1 MKPLIPRAVS
11 RSASTIVLVLA
22 LALLLL
28 VDVLV
33 YRSVGNDY
41 DRASW
46 VVHTEKVIAF
56 AEDIQSDLVDSE
68 TATRGYIITGNAD
81 FIKPHSLIRYDV
93 QAKIKRLIELTSDN
107 PDQLPNLKEI
117 QTLAEKKLALS
128 EELIR
133 LQKVG
138 RHQEAVNLIRS
149 KEEKAVMDRIREA
162 IFDIDAKERRLL
174 VERVDKTN
182 ESFSFTRRAVVLA
195 DVLVMLLL
203 VLSFVLLSRTRV
215 ALRDIDEL
223 MRMLIE
229 NIPNYAIFLLDPG
242 GRILNWNA
250 GAERLKGYRSEEI
263 IGQHFSRLYP
273 EEDIRNG
280 KPAKELEEALAKE
293 RSDDEGWRV
302 RKDGTRFWASMT
314 IMPVRSASGELR
326 GFAKITRDMSDY
338 KNAKDEILQLNAN
351 LERQVEERTATNNE
365 LEAFS
370 YSVSHDLRAPL
381 RSIDGFSQALLED
394 YAGSLDD
401 RAKGYLNRVRAA
413 TQRMGDLIDDMLTL
427 SRVTRA
433 EMRREIVDLSALA
446 ADVLAELQQNEPER
460 KVVWHIESGMTA
472 VGDPH
477 LLRVM
482 LFNLLG
488 NAWKFT
494 GKTAS
499 ARIEFAA
506 KHNDNSAMEYFVRDN
521 GVGFDMT
528 YAGKLFNAFQRLHRT
543 DEFHGTGIGL
553 ATVKRVIH
561 RHGGQVRGE
570 GVSGKGATFYFTLP
584 G

>member
-68 TATRGYIITGNAD
+68 TATRGFIITGNAD
-81 FIKPHSLIRYDV
+81 FIEPHSLIRYDV

-107 PDQLPNLKEI
+107 PDQLPNLREI
-117 QTLAEKKLALS
+117 QALAEKKLAMS

-133 LQKVG
+133 LQRVG

-162 IFDIDAKERRLL
+162 VFDIDAKERQLL

-203 VLSFVLLSRTRV
+203 VLSFVLLSSTRV

-223 MRMLIE
+223 MRILIE
-229 NIPNYAIFLLDPG
+229 NIPNYAIFMLDPG
-242 GRILNWNA
+242 GHIISWNA
-250 GAERLKGYRSEEI
+250 GAENLKGYRSEEI
-263 IGQHFSRLYP
+263 IGRHFSRFYP
-273 EEDIRNG
+273 EEDIRSG

-293 RSDDEGWRV
+293 RIDDEGWRV
-302 RKDGTRFWASMT
+302 RKDGTRFWANVT

-394 YAGSLDD
+394 YADSLDD

-446 ADVLAELQQNEPER
+446 AEVLAELQQNQPER
-460 KVVWHIESGMTA
+460 KVVWHIEPGMTA
-472 VGDPH
+472 VGDAH

-494 GKTAS
+494 GKTAN
-499 ARIEFAA
+499 ARIEFGAA
-506 KHNDNSAMEYFVRDN
+506 HNDNGAMEYFVRDN

-528 YAGKLFNAFQRLHRT
+528 YAGKLFSAFQRLHRA

-553 ATVKRVIH
+553 ATVKRIIH
-561 RHGGQVRGE
+561 RHGGQVRGA